1 MIRVSVVAMSWLL
14 VGMALGTS
22 SAGAV
27 PIPVAVSVPPQ
38 AALVEAV
45 GGDRVEVV
53 TAVPPGESPHTFD
66 PTPTQIARLTTC
78 RLYVATGV
86 EVEIQL
92 LPRLEAIVSGL
103 TVVGPVAHAFGA
115 HGDGRHHHDHGDG
128 RHHHDH
134 VDPHIWLDPLQAA
147 EQVRTIGRALAAL
160 DPAGEAGYRR
170 RVDVTVER
178 LETLHGDLDAIL
190 APVRG
195 CDLVVAHPAFGHFA
209 AAYGLHQ
216 IAIEHEGHQPSPR
229 QLARVIERV
238 RERGAR
244 NLFVQPQFPLAAA
257 RSLARAADVELV
269 VLDPLARDYFDN
281 MRSMAR
287 TIGRALAP
295 AAGS

>member
-1 MIRVSVVAMSWLL
+1 MSRRAA
-14 VGMALGTS
+14 AL
-22 SAGAV
+22 ACLMLGAATAAAA
-27 PIPVAVSVPPQ
+27 PIAVAVSVPPQ

-45 GGDRVEVV
+45 GGDRVAVV
-53 TAVPPGESPHTFD
+53 TAVPPGESPHAFD
-66 PTPTQIARLTTC
+66 PTPTQVARLATC

-92 LPRLEAIVSGL
+92 LPRLEAVAADL
-103 TVVGPVAHAFGA
+103 TVVGPVAHA
-115 HGDGRHHHDHGDG
+115 HGGHDHDHHHHDHP
-128 RHHHDH
+128 
-134 VDPHIWLDPLQAA
+134 DPHIWLDPLQAA
-147 EQVRTIGRALAAL
+147 EQVRTVGRMLARL
-160 DPAGEAGYRR
+160 DPAGEAGYQQREAA
-170 RVDVTVER
+170 TVER
-178 LETLHGDLDAIL
+178 LEALHAELEMIL

-195 CDLVVAHPAFGHFA
+195 RDLVVAHPAFGHLA

-238 RERGAR
+238 RDRGAS

-281 MRSMAR
+281 MRSMSR
-287 TIGRALAP
+287 TIAQALTP
-295 AAGS
+295 ATGS